1 MSKIE
6 MGYVWSGLERLKA
19 WVAMK
24 KGDKDKTKDKNK
36 KIFPVIVKKT
46 APTYLKI
53 DIERKGVSII
63 AYTEDG
69 RRGPFMVIHA
79 DELSDVIEALKK
91 AEAILKKK
99 KEIKID

>member
-1 MSKIE
+1 MAKEGEEGI
-6 MGYVWSGLERLKA
+6 MTQ
-19 WVAMK
+19 
-24 KGDKDKTKDKNK
+24 KGT
-36 KIFPVIVKKT
+36 FPVVVKKT

-69 RRGPFMVIHA
+69 RMGPYVVIHS

-91 AEAILKKK
+91 AEAILKEK